1 MSLKD
6 KFVDYSYSKKDIK
19 KFKVKD
25 EKDLE
30 YMNSISSAILTQNNM
45 KTKLLLWVGMFT
57 IFWVIFWAYNANIDA
72 LTRGQGKVIPSNK
85 IQVIQNLEGGI
96 VSEILVQ
103 EGQVVKKGDILIKI
117 DDTNFASAFIESQLR
132 YNELE
137 AKTIRLLA
145 ESTGKKFNVS
155 AEIKRKSPE
164 LIKHEFSLY
173 LSNKQQLQNNIV
185 IYERRLKQKR
195 TELKEAQ
202 AKLIQL
208 TNNYNLINRE
218 VELNR
223 PLVKKGI
230 ISEVEFLQL
239 QRQASTIE
247 GEMSATKLSIPRLI
261 SIIEEQK
268 NNIQEVI
275 LAFHNAA
282 KEAYNEAKAE
292 MSRIEKTNIAREDK
306 VQRTFVRSP
315 VDGTIKQI
323 LVNTVGGVVKPG
335 MDIIEIVPS
344 QDNLIIEAKIR
355 PADIAF
361 LYPGQ
366 RAIVKF
372 SAYDFAIYG
381 SLKGTLTHI
390 SAGTITDEIDKQ
402 SYYLVHIK
410 TDENHLESKNKK
422 LNIIVGMTA
431 DVDIITGKKTVLDYI
446 LKPLLRARENV
457 LSER

>member
-1 MSLKD
+1 MSLED
-6 KFVDYSYSKKDIK
+6 KFVDYSYNKKDIK
-19 KFKVKD
+19 KCNIKD
-25 EKDLE
+25 ENDLA
-30 YMNSISSAILTQNNM
+30 YMNSVSSAMLTQNNT
-45 KTKLLLWVGMFT
+45 KTKALLWVGMFS

-96 VSEILVQ
+96 VSEILVE
-103 EGQVVKKGDILIKI
+103 EGAQVKKGDILIKI

-145 ESTGKKFNVS
+145 ESSGDIFRVS
-155 AEIKRKSPE
+155 PEIKKKSPE

-173 LSNKQQLQNNIV
+173 LTNKEQLQNNIT
-185 IYERRLKQKR
+185 IYQRRLKQKR
-195 TELKEAQ
+195 NELKEAQ
-202 AKLIQL
+202 AKQKQL
-208 TNNYNLINRE
+208 TTNFELINRE

-239 QRQASTIE
+239 QRQASTIK
-247 GEMSATKLSIPRLI
+247 GEMSATELSIPRLI
-261 SIIEEQK
+261 SVIEEQK
-268 NNIQEVI
+268 NNIQELV
-275 LAFHNAA
+275 LDFHNAA

-292 MSRIEKTNIAREDK
+292 MNRIEKTNIAREDK
-306 VQRTFVRSP
+306 VKRTFVRSP
-315 VDGTIKQI
+315 VDGTIKQL

-335 MDIIEIVPS
+335 MDIIEIVPT

-381 SLKGTLTHI
+381 SLQGTLTHI
-390 SAGTITDEIDKQ
+390 SAGTIIDEIDKQ

-410 TDENHLESKNKK
+410 TDKNHLESKNKK

-431 DVDIITGKKTVLDYI
+431 DIDIITGKKTVLDYI
-446 LKPLLRARENV
+446 LKPILRAKENV